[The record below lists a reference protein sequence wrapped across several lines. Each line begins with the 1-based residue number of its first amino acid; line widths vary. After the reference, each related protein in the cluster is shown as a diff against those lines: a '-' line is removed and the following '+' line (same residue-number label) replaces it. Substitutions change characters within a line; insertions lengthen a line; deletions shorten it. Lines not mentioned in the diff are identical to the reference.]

1 MPFTPF
7 HMGAVL
13 ISKPLC
19 NSHLSLITFG
29 IAQIIMDIEPGI
41 GMLNDAA
48 ILHGPTHTIL
58 GAIGIA
64 FFVMLISPVVC
75 KIFLGKVNKELSHY
89 RLLWLIQTEQVQ
101 MRDVIF
107 SALFGTLS
115 HVALDS
121 LLHADIRPL
130 SPFSMSNPLFGLVS
144 HDGVYQLCAAACIL
158 GFVIWVFMMWH
169 CRKKAN
175 Q

>member
-7 HMGAVL
+7 HMGAAL

-29 IAQIIMDIEPGI
+29 TAQIIMDLEPGI
-41 GMLNDAA
+41 GMLTGAEV
-48 ILHGPTHTIL
+48 LHGSTHTIL

-64 FFVMLISPVVC
+64 IFVAIISPPIC
-75 KIFLGKVNKELSHY
+75 SAFLRKLNKELKHY
-89 RLLWLIQTEQVQ
+89 QLHWLIQSEQLRK
-101 MRDVIF
+101 RDVIF
-107 SALFGTLS
+107 SAFFGTLS

-130 SPFSMSNPLFGLVS
+130 APFSQVNPLFGLVS
-144 HDGVYQLCAAACIL
+144 HDGVYQLCTMAGVV
-158 GFVIWVFMMWH
+158 GFFVWMFLIWS
-169 CRKKAN
+169 RKNAS
-175 Q
+175 

>member
-13 ISKPLC
+13 ISKPIC

-29 IAQIIMDIEPGI
+29 LAQIIMDLEPGI
-41 GMLNDAA
+41 GMLTGAKV
-48 ILHGPTHTIL
+48 LHGSTHTIL

-64 FFVMLISPVVC
+64 IFVAIISPPIC
-75 KIFLGKVNKELSHY
+75 SSFLRKLNKEFKHY
-89 RLLWLIQTEQVQ
+89 QLHWLIQSEQLLK
-101 MRDVIF
+101 RDVIF
-107 SALFGTLS
+107 SAFFGTLS

-130 SPFSMSNPLFGLVS
+130 APFSQVNPLFGIVS
-144 HDGVYQLCAAACIL
+144 HDGVYQLCTIAGVV
-158 GFVIWVFMMWH
+158 GFFVWIFMMWS
-169 CRKKAN
+169 RKNAS
-175 Q
+175 